1 MIEPLVASEPVFV
14 TPAEETRSLRLLV
27 VVDDDDAARA
37 VREALEEESAD
48 LDVEWVHDVDSA
60 LWPLRHR
67 AFDVVVL
74 DLALVG
80 NRSLDLIDE
89 PAIQEGE
96 SWLVLVGEPPAPNGH
111 PRRLLARAA
120 HELLPR
126 DERLVESLA
135 GLLRF
140 ARRAVAVRARAS
152 RYQNL
157 FRHSADGILLFDTRG
172 VVLDANPRA
181 LEQLGLAREELLGL
195 RFDALYP
202 AAERRRVLAALEQ
215 LAFDGMMA
223 SATTPAS
230 GATVSLEVPV
240 RRRDSAVF
248 PAEVSIASFHGGGQP
263 LVQAVV
269 RDQSARRALEQR
281 LQEVQKMEALGR
293 LASGVAHDLNNLLTV
308 IQGYG
313 ALLEKVVPDGGE
325 ARRFLDEVTAAGQ
338 RASSLTHQLLAFS
351 RRQVLQPRLV
361 DVNEEIARLERLLRP
376 TLGEDVRLELEL
388 AAELPRVR
396 IDPAQLEQV
405 IVNLAVNARDAM
417 PGGGR
422 LTLSTSEVP
431 APGPLAIDDPQ
442 AGAPWVRLQARDTGV
457 GMSADVLAHLF
468 EPFFTTKERG
478 KGTGLGLAS
487 VYGAVRQ
494 SGGDIRV
501 QSVPGQGTTFEVL
514 LPPALDDSPL
524 NDTGSHPAMARP
536 APRGGERV
544 LVVEDDAAV
553 RGLVAAVLRDAGYV
567 VEEAENGDAALALAG
582 ARDGAFDLLLC
593 DVVLPDGGGDE
604 VARRVAELHPGVRTL
619 FMSGHAPRAIARQ
632 GRLRPGSRFI
642 AKPFTPEALLEKVA
656 RVLARPA

>member
-1 MIEPLVASEPVFV
+1 
-14 TPAEETRSLRLLV
+14 
-27 VVDDDDAARA
+27 AA
-37 VREALEEESAD
+37 LS
-48 LDVEWVHDVDSA
+48 
-60 LWPLRHR
+60 PLRHHP
-67 AFDVVVL
+67 FDVVVL

-80 NRSLDLIDE
+80 NRSLDLVDE
-89 PAIQEGE
+89 PAIVEGE
-96 SWLVLVGEPPAPNGH
+96 SWLVLVGEPPSPARY

-181 LEQLGLAREELLGL
+181 LDQLGYAREELLGM

-202 AAERRRVLAALEQ
+202 AEERRRVLAALQ
-215 LAFDGMMA
+215 GIADAGGNGYA
-223 SATTPAS
+223 PPG

-240 RRRDSAVF
+240 LRRDGAAF
-248 PAEVSIASFHGGGQP
+248 PAEVSMAAFHGGGQE

-269 RDQSARRALEQR
+269 RDLSPRRALEQR
-281 LQEVQKMEALGR
+281 LQEVQRKEALGR
-293 LASGVAHDLNNLLTV
+293 LAGGVAHDLNNLLTV

-313 ALLEKVVPDGGE
+313 ALLAEHVPAAGE
-325 ARRFLDEVTAAGQ
+325 ARRFLDEVTAAGE

-351 RRQVLQPRLV
+351 RRQVLRPKLV
-361 DVNEEIARLERLLRP
+361 DVNEELSRLQRLLHR
-376 TLGEDVRLELEL
+376 TLGEDVRLVVEL
-388 AAELPRVR
+388 ARELPRVR

-417 PGGGR
+417 PRGGT
-422 LTLSTSEVP
+422 LTLATELVA
-431 APGPLAIDDPQ
+431 APRTEAGGAEPLAE
-442 AGAPWVRLQARDTGV
+442 WVRLRARDTGV
-457 GMSADVLAHLF
+457 GMSEEVLAHLF

-494 SGGDIRV
+494 SGGEVRV
-501 QSVPGQGTTFEVL
+501 RSALGAGTTFDVL
-514 LPPALDDSPL
+514 LPPAADDAAAL
-524 NDTGSHPAMARP
+524 HDTGSHAAMTRP
-536 APRGGERV
+536 LSSGAERV
-544 LVVEDDAAV
+544 LVVEDDDAV
-553 RGLVAAVLRDAGYV
+553 RRLVVEVLRGAGYA
-567 VEEAENGDAALALAG
+567 VEEAADGEDALALAASLVG
-582 ARDGAFDLLLC
+582 TLDLLLC
-593 DVVLPDGGGDE
+593 DIVLPDRSGVE
-604 VARRVAELHPGVRTL
+604 VAAGIAELRPAVRTL

-632 GRLRPGSRFI
+632 GKLRPGSRFI
-642 AKPFTPEALLEKVA
+642 AKPFTPEGLLEKVA
-656 RVLARPA
+656 RVLVRPA

>member
-1 MIEPLVASEPVFV
+1 MSEPLLELEPQI
-14 TPAEETRSLRLLV
+14 AEPGEEVGRSLRVLV
-27 VVDDDDAARA
+27 VVDDAIASRA
-37 VREALEEESAD
+37 IREALDEDAGGV
-48 LDVEWVHDVDSA
+48 DVEWLHAVDGA
-60 LWPLRHR
+60 LSTLSRQ

-74 DLALVG
+74 DAVLVG
-80 NRSLDLIDE
+80 NRALALVEHPAIVEGDAWLALVAE
-89 PAIQEGE
+89 PAVPG
-96 SWLVLVGEPPAPNGH
+96 VLR
-111 PRRLLARAA
+111 RRLLAAAA
-120 HELLPR
+120 HETLPR
-126 DERLVESLA
+126 DERLAESLA

-140 ARRAVAVRARAS
+140 ARRSVAVRARAS
-152 RYQNL
+152 RYQSL
-157 FRHSADGILLFDTRG
+157 FRHSADGILLFDERG
-172 VVLDANPRA
+172 NVRDANP
-181 LEQLGLAREELLGL
+181 
-195 RFDALYP
+195 
-202 AAERRRVLAALEQ
+202 
-215 LAFDGMMA
+215 
-223 SATTPAS
+223 
-230 GATVSLEVPV
+230 
-240 RRRDSAVF
+240 
-248 PAEVSIASFHGGGQP
+248 
-263 LVQAVV
+263 
-269 RDQSARRALEQR
+269 RALEQR

-308 IQGYG
+308 IQGYC
-313 ALLEKVVPDGGE
+313 ALLEKVVPEGGE

-361 DVNEEIARLERLLRP
+361 DMNEEIARLARLLRP

-388 AAELPRVR
+388 QAELPRVR

-422 LTLSTSEVP
+422 LTLGTSEVP
-431 APGPLAIDDPQ
+431 APGPLAADDPQ

-501 QSVPGQGTTFEVL
+501 QSVPGTGTTFEVL
-514 LPPALDDSPL
+514 LPPALDDAPL
-524 NDTGSHPAMARP
+524 TDTGSHPAMARP

-544 LVVEDDAAV
+544 LVVEDDTAV
-553 RGLVAAVLRDAGYV
+553 RGLVAAVLRGAGYAV
-567 VEEAENGDAALALAG
+567 DEAADGEAALALAG

-604 VARRVAELHPGVRTL
+604 VSRRVAGLHPGVRTL

-642 AKPFTPEALLEKVA
+642 AKPFTP
-656 RVLARPA
+656 

>member
-1 MIEPLVASEPVFV
+1 MIEPLVAFEPTFAL
-14 TPAEETRSLRLLV
+14 PAEETRSLRLLV

-48 LDVEWVHDVDSA
+48 LDVEWVHDVDAA
-60 LWPLRHR
+60 LSPLRHR

-80 NRSLDLIDE
+80 SRSLDLVDE

-96 SWLVLVGEPPAPNGH
+96 SWLVLVGEPPAKNGH

-181 LEQLGLAREELLGL
+181 LEQLGYAREELLGL

-202 AAERRRVLAALEQ
+202 AAERRRVLSALEQ
-215 LAFDGMMA
+215 LAFERYTSG
-223 SATTPAS
+223 STPAS
-230 GATVSLEVPV
+230 GTTIALEVPV
-240 RRRDSAVF
+240 RRRDGAVF

-269 RDQSARRALEQR
+269 RDLSARRALEQR

-293 LASGVAHDLNNLLTV
+293 LAGGVAHDLNNLLTV

-313 ALLEKVVPDGGE
+313 ALLENVVPQGGD
-325 ARRFLDEVTAAGQ
+325 ARRFLDEVNAAGQ
-338 RASSLTHQLLAFS
+338 RASALTHQLLAFS

-361 DVNEEIARLERLLRP
+361 DVNEEILRLERLLRA

-388 AAELPRVR
+388 CAELSRVR

-417 PGGGR
+417 PDGGE
-422 LTLSTSEVP
+422 LTLATDLVP
-431 APGPLAIDDPQ
+431 APGPLTGDDPW

-468 EPFFTTKERG
+468 EPFFTTKKRG

-501 QSVPGQGTTFEVL
+501 ESVPGMGTTFEVL
-514 LPPALDDSPL
+514 LPPATDEASPL
-524 NDTGSHPAMARP
+524 NETGSHAAIVRP
-536 APRGGERV
+536 ASGSGERV

-553 RGLVAAVLRDAGYV
+553 RGLVVAVLRGAGYA
-567 VEEAENGDAALALAG
+567 VEEAANGDAALAMAG
-582 ARDGAFDLLLC
+582 HGGGALDLLLC
-593 DVVLPDGGGDE
+593 DVVLPDKSGDE
-604 VARRVAELHPGVRTL
+604 VARRIGELWPSMRTL

-642 AKPFTPEALLEKVA
+642 AKPFTPEALLQKVA

>member
-1 MIEPLVASEPVFV
+1 MIEPLVASEPAFV

-27 VVDDDDAARA
+27 VVDDDDAARG

-48 LDVEWVHDVDSA
+48 VDVEWVHDVDSA

-157 FRHSADGILLFDTRG
+157 FRHSADGILLFDTHG

-181 LEQLGLAREELLGL
+181 LEQLGYAREELLGM

-215 LAFDGMMA
+215 LAFDGMTA

-240 RRRDSAVF
+240 RRRDGAVF

-313 ALLEKVVPDGGE
+313 ALLEKVVSEGGE

-361 DVNEEIARLERLLRP
+361 DVNEEIARLARLLRP

-422 LTLSTSEVP
+422 LTLGTSEVP
-431 APGPLAIDDPQ
+431 APGPLAADDPQ

-501 QSVPGQGTTFEVL
+501 QSVPGMGTTFEVL

-553 RGLVAAVLRDAGYV
+553 RGLVAAVLRGAGYAV
-567 VEEAENGDAALALAG
+567 DEAADGEAALALAG

-604 VARRVAELHPGVRTL
+604 VSRRVVELQPSVRTL

-656 RVLARPA
+656 RVLARA